1 MKKLKSKLFWTI
13 FVILSLF
20 VATLLTLFNYQ
31 DYHRSKAVIEQ
42 NLMRMNNER
51 NHLPL
56 KSPDDVDSEVDEENN
71 NSSPPTE
78 LEEQAPPDEEV
89 RRFMDATIYTVLL
102 DENNEIIDLIS
113 HTEDGTVE
121 ENIKEIATNILKDNV
136 EETIHIGNLYK
147 TRYSYH
153 YQPNIQITIIDNGEV
168 NHRLMNSL
176 QLSILLFILL
186 EIIILII
193 SQLLSAWMIKPVKMT
208 FDKQKQFIA
217 DASHELKTPLAI
229 IMASAESV
237 QVEEKEQK
245 WLNNIKS
252 ESERMNKLISSLLD
266 LAKIENEVTTKSKE
280 VANFSKLVEMSILSF
295 ESLAYEKEVEL
306 TYEIEKGLTIQCNGE
321 EIKEL
326 MSILLDNAIKHSKKK
341 GQIKVTLKTDKNHLI
356 LKVMNKGDPIPPGE
370 EEKIFERFYRV
381 DKARNRKENRYGLGL
396 AIAKGIVNNHH
407 GKISASS
414 KEKYTTFTVILK
426 NKGH

>member
-1 MKKLKSKLFWTI
+1 MI
-13 FVILSLF
+13 
-20 VATLLTLFNYQ
+20 FNYQ
-31 DYHRSKAVIEQ
+31 DYHQAKMMVEQ
-42 NLMRMNNER
+42 NLTRMNNDR
-51 NHLPL
+51 NHNSMPI
-56 KSPDDVDSEVDEENN
+56 KIPDNDTNN
-71 NSSPPTE
+71 NPPEEDSPPVD
-78 LEEQAPPDEEV
+78 AI

-102 DENNEIIDLIS
+102 DENNDIIELIS
-113 HTEDGTVE
+113 HTEEGTVE
-121 ENIKEIATNILKDNV
+121 ENIQEVALEIIEDN
-136 EETIHIGNLYK
+136 ETDTIYIGNLYT
-147 TRYSYH
+147 TRYSYQ
-153 YQPNIQITIIDNGEV
+153 YQPNNHITIIDNREI

-193 SQLLSAWMIKPVKMT
+193 SQTLSAWMIKPVKT
-208 FDKQKQFIA
+208 SFNKQKQFIA

-229 IMASAESV
+229 IMASAESI
-237 QVEEKEQK
+237 QVKEKNQK
-245 WLNNIKS
+245 WLDNIKS
-252 ESERMNKLISSLLD
+252 ESERMNKLIRNLLD
-266 LAKIENEVTTKSKE
+266 LAKIENENTDKSDE
-280 VANFSKLVEMSILSF
+280 IINLSKLVEMSILTF
-295 ESLAYEKEVEL
+295 ESLAYEKDIEL
-306 TYEIEKGLTIQCNGE
+306 TYDLEKELSFKGNSE

-356 LKVMNKGDPIPPGE
+356 LKVMNKGEPIPSGE

-407 GKISASS
+407 GKITASS
-414 KEKYTTFTVILK
+414 KEEYTTFTVVLK

>member
-1 MKKLKSKLFWTI
+1 MI
-13 FVILSLF
+13 
-20 VATLLTLFNYQ
+20 FNYQ
-31 DYHRSKAVIEQ
+31 DYHQAKMMVEQ
-42 NLMRMNNER
+42 NLTRMNNDR
-51 NHLPL
+51 NHNSMPI
-56 KSPDDVDSEVDEENN
+56 KIPDNDTNTNPPEED
-71 NSSPPTE
+71 SPPVD
-78 LEEQAPPDEEV
+78 AI

-102 DENNEIIDLIS
+102 DENNDIIELIS
-113 HTEDGTVE
+113 HTEEGTVE
-121 ENIKEIATNILKDNV
+121 ENIQEVALEIIEDN
-136 EETIHIGNLYK
+136 ETDTIYIGNLYT
-147 TRYSYH
+147 TRYSYQ
-153 YQPNIQITIIDNGEV
+153 YQPNNHITIIDNREI

-193 SQLLSAWMIKPVKMT
+193 SQTLSAWMIKPVKT
-208 FDKQKQFIA
+208 SFNKQKQFIA

-229 IMASAESV
+229 IMASAESI
-237 QVEEKEQK
+237 QVKEKNQK
-245 WLNNIKS
+245 WLDNIKS
-252 ESERMNKLISSLLD
+252 ESERMNKLIRNLLD
-266 LAKIENEVTTKSKE
+266 LAKIENENTDKSDE
-280 VANFSKLVEMSILSF
+280 IINLSKLVEMSILTF
-295 ESLAYEKEVEL
+295 ESLAYEKDIEL
-306 TYEIEKGLTIQCNGE
+306 TYDLEKELSFKGNSE

-356 LKVMNKGDPIPPGE
+356 LKVMNKGEPIPPGE

-407 GKISASS
+407 GKITASS
-414 KEKYTTFTVILK
+414 KEEYTTFTVVLK

>member
-20 VATLLTLFNYQ
+20 LTTILMIFNYQ
-31 DYHRSKAVIEQ
+31 DYHQAKMMVEQ
-42 NLMRMNNER
+42 NLTRMNNDR
-51 NHLPL
+51 NHNSMPI
-56 KSPDDVDSEVDEENN
+56 KIPDNDTNN
-71 NSSPPTE
+71 NPPEEDSPPVD
-78 LEEQAPPDEEV
+78 AI

-102 DENNEIIDLIS
+102 DENNDIIELIS
-113 HTEDGTVE
+113 HTEEGTVE
-121 ENIKEIATNILKDNV
+121 ENIQEVALEIIEDN
-136 EETIHIGNLYK
+136 ETDTIYIGNLYT
-147 TRYSYH
+147 TRYSYQ
-153 YQPNIQITIIDNGEV
+153 YQPNNHITIIDNREI

-193 SQLLSAWMIKPVKMT
+193 SQTLSAWMIKPVKT
-208 FDKQKQFIA
+208 SFNKQKQFIA

-229 IMASAESV
+229 IMASAESI
-237 QVEEKEQK
+237 QVKEKNQK
-245 WLNNIKS
+245 WLDNIKS
-252 ESERMNKLISSLLD
+252 ESERMNKLIRNLLD
-266 LAKIENEVTTKSKE
+266 LAKIENENTDKSDE
-280 VANFSKLVEMSILSF
+280 IINLSKLVEMSILTF
-295 ESLAYEKEVEL
+295 ESLAYEKDIEL
-306 TYEIEKGLTIQCNGE
+306 TYDLEKELSFKGNSE

-356 LKVMNKGDPIPPGE
+356 LKVMNKGEPIPPGE

-407 GKISASS
+407 GKITASS
-414 KEKYTTFTVILK
+414 KEEYMTFTVVLK

>member
-20 VATLLTLFNYQ
+20 LTTILMIFNYQ
-31 DYHRSKAVIEQ
+31 DYHQAKMMVEQ
-42 NLMRMNNER
+42 NLTRMNNDR
-51 NHLPL
+51 NHNSMPI
-56 KSPDDVDSEVDEENN
+56 KIPDNDTNN
-71 NSSPPTE
+71 NPPEEDSPPVD
-78 LEEQAPPDEEV
+78 AI

-102 DENNEIIDLIS
+102 DENNDIIELIS
-113 HTEDGTVE
+113 HTEEGTVE
-121 ENIKEIATNILKDNV
+121 ENIQEVALEIIEDN
-136 EETIHIGNLYK
+136 ETDTIYIGNLYT
-147 TRYSYH
+147 TRYSYQ
-153 YQPNIQITIIDNGEV
+153 YQPNNHITIIDNREI

-193 SQLLSAWMIKPVKMT
+193 SQTLSAWMIKPVKMS
-208 FDKQKQFIA
+208 FNKQKQFIA

-229 IMASAESV
+229 IMASAESI
-237 QVEEKEQK
+237 QVKEKNQK
-245 WLNNIKS
+245 WLDNIKS
-252 ESERMNKLISSLLD
+252 ESERMNKLIRNLLD
-266 LAKIENEVTTKSKE
+266 LAKIENENTDKSDE
-280 VANFSKLVEMSILSF
+280 IINLSKLVEMSILTF
-295 ESLAYEKEVEL
+295 ESLAYEKDIEL
-306 TYEIEKGLTIQCNGE
+306 TYDIEKELSFKGNSE

-356 LKVMNKGDPIPPGE
+356 LKVMNKGEAIPPGE

-407 GKISASS
+407 GKITASS
-414 KEKYTTFTVILK
+414 KEEYTTFTVVLK

>member
-1 MKKLKSKLFWTI
+1 MI
-13 FVILSLF
+13 
-20 VATLLTLFNYQ
+20 FNYQ
-31 DYHRSKAVIEQ
+31 DYHQAKMMVEQ
-42 NLMRMNNER
+42 NLTRMNNDR
-51 NHLPL
+51 NHNSMPI
-56 KSPDDVDSEVDEENN
+56 KIPDNDTNN
-71 NSSPPTE
+71 NPPEEDSPPVD
-78 LEEQAPPDEEV
+78 AI

-102 DENNEIIDLIS
+102 DENNDIIELIS
-113 HTEDGTVE
+113 HTEEGTVE
-121 ENIKEIATNILKDNV
+121 ENIQEVALEIIEDN
-136 EETIHIGNLYK
+136 ETDTIYIGNLYT
-147 TRYSYH
+147 TRYSYQ
-153 YQPNIQITIIDNGEV
+153 YQPNNHITIIDNREI

-193 SQLLSAWMIKPVKMT
+193 SQTLSAWMIKPVKMS
-208 FDKQKQFIA
+208 FNKQKQFIA

-229 IMASAESV
+229 IMASAESI
-237 QVEEKEQK
+237 QVEEKNQK
-245 WLNNIKS
+245 WLDNIKS
-252 ESERMNKLISSLLD
+252 ESERMNKLIRNLLD
-266 LAKIENEVTTKSKE
+266 LAKIENENTDKSDE
-280 VANFSKLVEMSILSF
+280 IINLSKLVEMSILTF
-295 ESLAYEKEVEL
+295 ESLAYEKDIEL
-306 TYEIEKGLTIQCNGE
+306 TYDIEKELSFKGNSE

-356 LKVMNKGDPIPPGE
+356 LKVMNKGEPIPPGE

-407 GKISASS
+407 GKITASS
-414 KEKYTTFTVILK
+414 KEEYTTFTVVLK